1 MMGRCG
7 SLFWGTKRF
16 DGVDKRGLGNDGGDT
31 GGDPPV
37 GFGYSVSSF
46 LFFCFG
52 FFFFKQSL
60 SFLTNAQSLGL

>member
-1 MMGRCG
+1 MMGALLVTFGLGKTVGRA
-7 SLFWGTKRF
+7 
-16 DGVDKRGLGNDGGDT
+16 DKRGLGNDGGDT

>member
-1 MMGRCG
+1 MMESLAVNTGEGR
-7 SLFWGTKRF
+7 TVER
-16 DGVDKRGLGNDGGDT
+16 VDKRGVGNDGGDAD
-31 GGDPPV
+31 GDPPV
-37 GFGYSVSSF
+37 SFSYSVSSF